1 MAHQMSSLM
10 NMPANS
16 NHGVPGIDP
25 PKSLPSL
32 LSLKVSPPS
41 ELQSQT
47 SSDDIGRDGDSD
59 SMKLPA
65 ALEQALAF
73 KTDRAKEVGA
83 DPNDIVS
90 LGKSPNHENVG
101 EDVSQLE

>member
-1 MAHQMSSLM
+1 MENIAGNETQQMAHQMSSLM
-10 NMPANS
+10 NIPPN

-25 PKSLPSL
+25 PKTLPSL

-41 ELQSQT
+41 ELQNQT
-47 SSDDIGRDGDSD
+47 SSDDNGRDADSD

-73 KTDRAKEVGA
+73 KTERAKESG
-83 DPNDIVS
+83 S
-90 LGKSPNHENVG
+90 RSK
-101 EDVSQLE
+101 